1 MNKRQLIVILS
12 VLLGS
17 GIGLLFLS
25 RSHRTSA
32 AEQAPTQGAESD
44 NGKPVA
50 QVEIVPIER
59 KSISEKLTAYGSVVA
74 QPGIHKSK

>member
-1 MNKRQLIVILS
+1 MNKRRLLVIVL

-17 GIGLLFLS
+17 GVGLLFFS
-25 RSHRTSA
+25 RSHRTAA
-32 AEQAPTQGAESD
+32 AEQTPNQSAEGD
-44 NGKPVA
+44 KTEPVA